1 MRLPDRYVSGSAAA
15 VTTHIVPREM
25 DTMVLL
31 PAVLQEEA
39 NGLLGDQVYDRG
51 QAVSH

>member
-1 MRLPDRYVSGSAAA
+1 MA

-31 PAVLQEEA
+31 PAVLREEA
-39 NGLLGDQVYDRG
+39 NGLLGIRSMIEGRPSATDTG
-51 QAVSH
+51 